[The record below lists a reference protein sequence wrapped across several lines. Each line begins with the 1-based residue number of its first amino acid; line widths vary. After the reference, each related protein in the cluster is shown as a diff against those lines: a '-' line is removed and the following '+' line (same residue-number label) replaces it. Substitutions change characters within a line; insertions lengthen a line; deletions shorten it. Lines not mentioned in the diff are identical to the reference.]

1 MSGPF
6 YGSLAAS
13 ASVFVAILTALLV
26 NSYVTIKSDRRQ
38 VRNELNRIQEELEG
52 LRDQRDN
59 HQETIDAL
67 VEKRESDYRE
77 KAKKQ
82 VNEFI
87 DSKIPSEY
95 AIPIEKLNVEVLY
108 RDLINFHGYESAEEL
123 EDSPINLHHRE
134 LLEEQIDDIED
145 QILHEVIPPFAS
157 KFEGK
162 GWDPES
168 DPEHESLLEKL
179 AAREDIEEH
188 DNDQESVES
197 HSDGEDDEPDLVV
210 EADLERDVLE
220 QEEFIEKYKEEHGLD
235 TLDDKTREALENQY
249 NKVVDKNPYQDT
261 SSPSGSLDNLLTP
274 NPYNSIQPG
283 FMDAMS
289 TLAQSAALDD
299 PMAGMDFEAF
309 NSVLGL
315 SVQEQQKLA
324 KERDLLQETKNEIR
338 ILEQRQNR
346 LEREKEGLHPEDLVP
361 TLTANVATILLSV
374 VIPIFAFLLLVTN
387 TVVTVPAWASI
398 ISHTEVNVFFSWL
411 LGLLVVFESI
421 HARIN
426 DREPQAF
433 NLYKRTMSRL
443 SRD

>member
-38 VRNELNRIQEELEG
+38 VKNELNRIKEELEG

-59 HQETIDAL
+59 HQEEIDAL
-67 VEKRESDYRE
+67 VEKREADYRE

-87 DSKIPSEY
+87 ESKIPSEY
-95 AIPIEKLNVEVLY
+95 AKPIEQLNVEELY
-108 RDLINFHGYESAEEL
+108 QDLINFHGYDSAEEL

-145 QILHEVIPPFAS
+145 QILNEVIPPFAS
-157 KFEGK
+157 KYEQK
-162 GWDPES
+162 SWDPES
-168 DPEHESLLEKL
+168 DPEHDSLFEKL
-179 AAREDIEEH
+179 ATMEDGEEQ
-188 DNDQESVES
+188 DDEQDSGESQ
-197 HSDGEDDEPDLVV
+197 SDEEDDEPDLVV
-210 EADLERDVLE
+210 EADFERDVLE
-220 QEEFIEKYKEEHGLD
+220 QDEFIKKYKKEYGLN
-235 TLDDKTREALENQY
+235 TLDDKTREALETQY
-249 NKVVDKNPYQDT
+249 DNVVDKNPYPDT
-261 SSPSGSLDNLLTP
+261 SSPSGSLDSVLNP
-274 NPYNSIQPG
+274 NPYSSLQPG

-289 TLAQSAALDD
+289 TLAQSGAFDD
-299 PMAGMDFEAF
+299 PMAGMDFKAV

-324 KERDLLQETKNEIR
+324 KERDKLQEKKNEIA

-346 LEREKEGLHPEDLVP
+346 LEREKEGLHPEDLIP
-361 TLTANVATILLSV
+361 TFTANVATILLSV
-374 VIPIFAFLLLVTN
+374 VIPIFAYLLLVTN
-387 TVVTVPAWASI
+387 SAITVPAWASI
-398 ISHTEVNVFFSWL
+398 ISHTEVNVFLSWL

-421 HARIN
+421 HARIT
-426 DREPQAF
+426 DRAPQAF
-433 NLYKRTMSRL
+433 NLYKRARSRL
-443 SRD
+443 SSA